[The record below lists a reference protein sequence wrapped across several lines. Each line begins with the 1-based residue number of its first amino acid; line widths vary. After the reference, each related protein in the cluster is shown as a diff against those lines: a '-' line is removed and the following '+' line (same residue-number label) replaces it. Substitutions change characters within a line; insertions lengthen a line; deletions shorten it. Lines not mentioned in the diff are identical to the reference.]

1 MGELAL
7 PRPARARDSS
17 LSRRLVRAT
26 YHVGLG
32 VVSLAMVM
40 PLVWAIASSFKPE
53 AEIFV
58 VPPTILPRAPTLE
71 NYLTAFQAVPIVSS
85 YLNTVTVTVN
95 ATVGTLVTSSLA
107 AYAFTRLRFRGR
119 DACFVAIIATM
130 MVPPQITIIPQFV
143 LYQKIGWLDTLLPLI
158 IPPALTNGFGV
169 FLLRQFLKTIPMD
182 YEDAARIDGANPFQI
197 YLRVALPLIKP
208 ALAALAVFA
217 FVANWNSYLGPL
229 IFINS
234 PERYTLQ
241 LVISAFRGLYFVSYG
256 AMLAATTLSIA
267 PMLLVYALAQRYF
280 VEGIAMGGLR
290 G

>member
-1 MGELAL
+1 MAEVALRRGLFHLAL
-7 PRPARARDSS
+7 GAA
-17 LSRRLVRAT
+17 
-26 YHVGLG
+26 
-32 VVSLAMVM
+32 SLAMVM

-53 AEIFV
+53 AEIFA
-58 VPPTILPRAPTLE
+58 VPPAILPRAPTLE

-85 YLNTVTVTVN
+85 YLNTITVTVN

-119 DACFVAIIATM
+119 DACFFAVIATM

-143 LYQKIGWLDTLLPLI
+143 LYQRIGWLDTLLPLI

-197 YLRVALPLIKP
+197 YWRVALPLIKP

-241 LVISAFRGLYFVSYG
+241 LVISAFRGLYVVSYG
-256 AMLAATTLSIA
+256 AMLAATALSIA

-280 VEGIAMGGLR
+280 VEGIAMGGIR